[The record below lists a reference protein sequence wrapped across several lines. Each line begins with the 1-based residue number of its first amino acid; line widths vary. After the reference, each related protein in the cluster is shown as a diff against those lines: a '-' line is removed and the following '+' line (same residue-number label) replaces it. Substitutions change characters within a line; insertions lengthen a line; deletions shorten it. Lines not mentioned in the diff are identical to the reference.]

1 MCLWFPMYHWVGL
14 LIVVCFLRSAL
25 ECHYAR
31 LWYLAVNTDTVC
43 PVANGNVTNRC
54 ILVS

>member
-1 MCLWFPMYHWVGL
+1 MCLWFPMYPWVGL
-14 LIVVCFLRSAL
+14 LKVVRFLRSAL

-31 LWYLAVNTDTVC
+31 LWYLAVSTDTVC
-43 PVANGNVTNRC
+43 PVTKGNVTN

>member
-1 MCLWFPMYHWVGL
+1 MCVWFPMYPWVGI
-14 LIVVCFLRSAL
+14 LIVVLVLRSAL

-31 LWYLAVNTDTVC
+31 LWYLAVSTGTVC
-43 PVANGNVTNRC
+43 PVTKGKVTN